1 MKIFETHA
9 HYDDPAFEEDRDA
22 LLRQMHSEGIEY
34 IVNIG
39 CSMENSRYITK
50 MVRDYD
56 FLYGTVG
63 VHPSDIAG
71 LSEADMEELMT
82 LAKQD
87 KILAIGE
94 IGLDYHYEEPSRE
107 IQKHWFIRQL
117 QVAKQCQLPV
127 VIHSRDAA
135 ADTLD
140 IIKAEHAGATGGV
153 IHCFSYGVEMAREYL
168 NMGYYIGVG
177 GVVTFKNGRKLKEVV
192 EYTPL
197 DRIVLETDAPY
208 LAPVPYRG
216 KRNCSLYLT
225 YVAEEIAA
233 LKGID
238 VETVYNVTF
247 QNAKSLY
254 QEGVSDGKIEQP

>member
-1 MKIFETHA
+1 MRIFETHA
-9 HYDDPAFEEDRDA
+9 HYDDDAFDDDRDS
-22 LLRQMHSEGIEY
+22 LLRQMHKEGIDY

-39 CSMENSRYITK
+39 CSMDNSRYIVK
-50 MVRDYD
+50 MIQQYD

-63 VHPSDIAG
+63 VHPSDIRG
-71 LSEADMEELMT
+71 LTDTDMQELEELS
-82 LAKQD
+82 KRE

-94 IGLDYHYEEPSRE
+94 IGLDYHYNNVVKEEQAKWFLAQLE
-107 IQKHWFIRQL
+107 I
-117 QVAKQCQLPV
+117 AKRRNLPV

-135 ADTLD
+135 KDTLD
-140 IIKAEHAGATGGV
+140 IIKEHHNGATPGI

-177 GVVTFKNGRKLKEVV
+177 GVVTFKNAKKLKEVV

-208 LAPVPYRG
+208 LAPTPYRG

-225 YVAEEIAA
+225 HVAEEIAA
-233 LKGID
+233 IKNVSTEEVCAATYQNALG
-238 VETVYNVTF
+238 VYNV
-247 QNAKSLY
+247 QKR
-254 QEGVSDGKIEQP
+254 